1 MFDTLKSIEIIENFM
16 QTSSRRVCD
25 DELYTALKNA
35 VEIMESHKE
44 AEYATRRGRDFNTS
58 SRFWKKYNPNP
69 RFRRVGDCAIR
80 ACCKATNR
88 TWNEVFDD
96 LVQIAYRQKDVLSSN
111 KVWREYLEDNGYVRY
126 EPDYPMDVYKFCCNF
141 PHGTYVLGLDGHVVT
156 VVDGQYF
163 DTWDSGGK
171 NVIYFWERG

>member
-1 MFDTLKSIEIIENFM
+1 M

-35 VEIMESHKE
+35 VEIMESYME
-44 AEYATRRGRDFNTS
+44 AEYATKRGRDFNTS

-96 LVQIAYRQKDVLSSN
+96 LAQIAYRQKDVLSAN
-111 KVWREYLEDNGYVRY
+111 KVWGEYLADNGYVRY

-156 VVDGQYF
+156 VVDGMFY
-163 DTWDSGGK
+163 DTWDSSGK
-171 NVIYFWERG
+171 SVIYFWERG

>member
-1 MFDTLKSIEIIENFM
+1 MNKW
-16 QTSSRRVCD
+16 V
-25 DELYTALKNA
+25 Y
-35 VEIMESHKE
+35 
-44 AEYATRRGRDFNTS
+44 
-58 SRFWKKYNPNP
+58 YNINP
-69 RFRRVGDCAIR
+69 LEKRVGDCAIR

-96 LVQIAYRQKDVLSSN
+96 LVQIAYRQKDVLSAN
-111 KVWREYLEDNGYVRY
+111 KVWGEYLADNGYVRY

-156 VVDGQYF
+156 VVDGKYW

-171 NVIYFWERG
+171 NVIYFWERER

>member
-1 MFDTLKSIEIIENFM
+1 MNRWV
-16 QTSSRRVCD
+16 Q
-25 DELYTALKNA
+25 
-35 VEIMESHKE
+35 
-44 AEYATRRGRDFNTS
+44 
-58 SRFWKKYNPNP
+58 YNPNP
-69 RFRRVGDCAIR
+69 KERRVGDCAIR

-96 LVQIAYRQKDVLSSN
+96 LVQIAYRQKDVLSAN
-111 KVWREYLEDNGYVRY
+111 KVWGEYLAENGYVRY

-156 VVDGQYF
+156 VVDGRYF

>member
-16 QTSSRRVCD
+16 QTASRRVCD
-25 DELYTALKNA
+25 DKLYSALKKA
-35 VEIMESHKE
+35 VEIMEEHS
-44 AEYATRRGRDFNTS
+44 ADYATKRGRYTDSLNN
-58 SRFWKKYNPNP
+58 FWIKYNPNP
-69 RFRRVGDCAIR
+69 RSRRVGDCAIR
-80 ACCKATNR
+80 ACCKATGR

-96 LVQIAYRQKDVLSSN
+96 LVQIAYRQKDVLSAN
-111 KVWREYLEDNGYVRY
+111 KVWGEYLADNGYVRY

-156 VVDGQYF
+156 VVDGRYW

-171 NVIYFWERG
+171 NVIYFWERK